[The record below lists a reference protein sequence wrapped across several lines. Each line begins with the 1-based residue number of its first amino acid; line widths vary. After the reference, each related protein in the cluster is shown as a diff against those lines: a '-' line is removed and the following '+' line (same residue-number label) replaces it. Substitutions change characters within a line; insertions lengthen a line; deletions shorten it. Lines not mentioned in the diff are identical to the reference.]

1 MAQHIN
7 KDDLRRIIKKMI
19 KESVSIPSEENYYIS
34 VMVPRIKSWMDE
46 VYQDWGGIDAVSPE
60 ALTDFSNRNDYED
73 SLDTFAHEF
82 NVDREELRPVFDK
95 AIEIAHSQLK
105 EDLLGEAKFVNQFT
119 PYTDDEKRTNFE
131 YLRTGFGRSPE
142 ERNPSYAAAKKAA
155 EERRKQKEAQKQNGE
170 VSETIRYGAERMAA
184 DNNYRMRWNE
194 KYLQP
199 LLDKC
204 DAILNGSENASVQ
217 EIVDLYKRLNTI
229 KSSNPI
235 RYDVRLIELQDEI
248 KDRLEKLVEFIRQM
262 MTNRQNESKK
272 RVKKSEIVEAIKD
285 VLSEWKKN
293 INEDGYS
300 YNGLDQQAR
309 YRKMGEEL
317 MAQQQREKNY
327 KKNMSLFKKAF
338 NQVYKEFSIIGTIKR
353 KSPES
358 KEVFNGPTFIKF
370 VEHTEGDSLYTP
382 IWEKYGGEYLE
393 MANAYLENYVIKFR
407 RKLGM
412 D

>member
-7 KDDLRRIIKKMI
+7 KDDLRQIIKKMI
-19 KESVSIPSEENYYIS
+19 KESVGIPSEENYYIS

-73 SLDTFAHEF
+73 SLETFAHEF

-262 MTNRQNESKK
+262 MTNRPNESKK
-272 RVKKSEIVEAIKD
+272 RIKKSEIVEAIKD
-285 VLSEWKKN
+285 VVNNQTLNCNRNMTKKLIRLKESDLHRIVKESVN
-293 INEDGYS
+293 RILNEEYVWWGDTKPVETIMMAANQIRTKFEKDYPEDYEFDVDDRAKLDLYNWAKQVEDRAEDFIRYNAHNVSIN
-300 YNGLDQQAR
+300 
-309 YRKMGEEL
+309 
-317 MAQQQREKNY
+317 
-327 KKNMSLFKKAF
+327 
-338 NQVYKEFSIIGTIKR
+338 
-353 KSPES
+353 
-358 KEVFNGPTFIKF
+358 
-370 VEHTEGDSLYTP
+370 
-382 IWEKYGGEYLE
+382 GGE
-393 MANAYLENYVIKFR
+393 
-407 RKLGM
+407 
-412 D
+412 DW

>member
-7 KDDLRRIIKKMI
+7 EDDLRQIIKKMI
-19 KESVSIPSEENYYIS
+19 KESVGIPSEENYYIS

-60 ALTDFSNRNDYED
+60 ALTDFSNRNDYEE

-155 EERRKQKEAQKQNGE
+155 EERRKQKEA
-170 VSETIRYGAERMAA
+170 
-184 DNNYRMRWNE
+184 
-194 KYLQP
+194 
-199 LLDKC
+199 
-204 DAILNGSENASVQ
+204 
-217 EIVDLYKRLNTI
+217 NT
-229 KSSNPI
+229 P
-235 RYDVRLIELQDEI
+235 V
-248 KDRLEKLVEFIRQM
+248 
-262 MTNRQNESKK
+262 ESK
-272 RVKKSEIVEAIKD
+272 RHIKKSEIIEAIGD

-300 YNGLDQQAR
+300 YNGLDQQAQ

-317 MAQQQREKNY
+317 MAQQQRKKNY
-327 KKNMSLFKKAF
+327 KKNMALFKKAF
-338 NQVYKEFSIIGTIKR
+338 NKVYKEFSIIGTIKR

-358 KEVFNGPTFIKF
+358 KEVFDGNAFIKY
-370 VEHTEGDSLYTP
+370 VEHNEGDSLYTP

-393 MANAYLENYVIKFR
+393 MANTYLENYIIKFR